1 MNSDQ
6 RIFLIGLYLNSA
18 LYLSAC
24 AAIGFAT
31 GNGFAWKAAVAA
43 FGFSYIG
50 YYSGV
55 DGRLPQWL
63 GAAGALGSIV
73 LGVASGLVLLFS
85 K

>member
-24 AAIGFAT
+24 AVIGFAT
-31 GNGFAWKAAVAA
+31 GNGIAWKCAVAA
-43 FGFSYIG
+43 MGFAYIG
-50 YYSGV
+50 YYGGV
-55 DGRLPQWL
+55 DGRVPRWL
-63 GAAGALGSIV
+63 GNTGSLGSIA
-73 LGVASGLVLLFS
+73 LGAVSGLLLLFA